1 MDTRVISRGAAG
13 AASVGRPVHQ
23 RVDGAAFLELRRA
36 QDGVTR
42 VADLYQRAPCRILF
56 PAAEAD
62 EPTLAVLLTTSGG
75 LTGGDRTQV
84 TVIVGQEACAT
95 VTTQAAEKIYRAL
108 DSDSETHVRFD
119 LVIGAHAWAEC
130 LAQETILFEGARLR
144 RTFTA
149 DVAQTGRLLALESVV
164 LGRTRMGERFDTGL
178 LHDAWQI
185 SREGRLVWIDA
196 LRLEGD
202 IARLRAQPFGLGT
215 CVAYST
221 LLYVGADAAERI
233 DAVRE
238 MLASRGGLGAA
249 TVIDDVL
256 IVRAVA
262 EQAHE
267 LRAVMMGVACGL
279 RRAAGSWP
287 ARLPRVWNC

>member
-1 MDTRVISRGAAG
+1 MDTRVISRAATD
-13 AASVGRPVHQ
+13 AASGVRPVHQ

-36 QDGVTR
+36 DDGVTR
-42 VADLYQRAPCRILF
+42 VADLYQRAPCRMLF

-75 LTGGDRTQV
+75 LTGGDRTKV

-108 DSDSETHVRFD
+108 DCDSETQMSLE
-119 LVIGAHAWAEC
+119 LVVGAQAWAEY
-130 LAQETILFEGARLR
+130 LAQETILFDGARLR

-149 DVAQTGRLLALESVV
+149 DVAEAGRLLALESVV
-164 LGRTRMGERFDTGL
+164 LGRTQMGESFDTGL

-185 SREGRLVWIDA
+185 SRDGRLVWIDA
-196 LRLEGD
+196 VRLEGD
-202 IARLRAQPFGLGT
+202 ITRLRAQPFGLGT

-221 LLYVGADAAERI
+221 LLYVGADAAARI
-233 DAVRE
+233 DCVRAT
-238 MLASRGGLGAA
+238 LASSGSHGAA

-256 IVRAVA
+256 IVRAVS

-267 LRAVMMGVACGL
+267 LRAVMISVACGL
-279 RRAAGSWP
+279 RQAAGSWP